1 MIIVPIQTAQGDYQV
16 MIERGIAARLGEIV
30 RAEFGSPRIMIFTD
44 STVDEL
50 YGRTVQ
56 AGLRAAN
63 LDVSRFVFPA
73 GEAYKTFRTVESA
86 LEILAEER
94 FDRGDLI
101 LALGGGVSGDLAGF
115 TASIYRR
122 GIRFI
127 QVPTTLLAAVDS
139 SVGGKTAVD
148 LPQGKNL
155 AGTFWQPSAVYC
167 DPDTFRTLP
176 PQRIADG
183 YAEIIKHGFIADED
197 YLVHL
202 EKLPRWEDSLET
214 TIERSI
220 RIKAAFVAADTLDRN
235 ERQKLN
241 FGHTFGHAIETVTGF
256 AVSHGAAV
264 AIGMVMAS
272 RLADR
277 LGIAEVSLTER
288 LEALLRKYGLPTEF
302 AGGGGGSETFARAAA
317 NDKKSGAGKITFV
330 LPVRAG
336 EVRLTPFDIAD
347 LQKIFALAAE

>member
-155 AGTFWQPSAVYC
+155 AGTFWQPSAVYR
-167 DPDTFRTLP
+167 DRGAVRYGETGNRFDRV
-176 PQRIADG
+176 
-183 YAEIIKHGFIADED
+183 AESVTEIELLA
-197 YLVHL
+197 LV
-202 EKLPRWEDSLET
+202 P
-214 TIERSI
+214 IERIGGDESGFDPN
-220 RIKAAFVAADTLDRN
+220 RTFDCRFETAFPT
-235 ERQKLN
+235 RQL
-241 FGHTFGHAIETVTGF
+241 FE
-256 AVSHGAAV
+256 
-264 AIGMVMAS
+264 M
-272 RLADR
+272 D
-277 LGIAEVSLTER
+277 
-288 LEALLRKYGLPTEF
+288 
-302 AGGGGGSETFARAAA
+302 
-317 NDKKSGAGKITFV
+317 
-330 LPVRAG
+330 
-336 EVRLTPFDIAD
+336 
-347 LQKIFALAAE
+347 